1 MASSAMA
8 RPLIRNADARRFLLA
23 AQGLCHPPGRKL
35 AGGGLLELI
44 DQLGYVQLDS
54 INTVERAHHLILFAR
69 CQTYRRDHLAG
80 PLERE
85 ASLFENWTHDAAV
98 IPSRFYR
105 YWMPRFDR
113 ERDGLR
119 RRWRVHRRAG
129 FEAQLDHVLHHV
141 RDRGPV
147 MARHFGGDEKKR
159 ADGWWDWHPA
169 KTALE
174 YLWRTGALAVA
185 RREGFQ
191 KVYDLAERVIPAHYR
206 QAAPST
212 GELIDWACRG
222 ALDRLGFATPGELA
236 QFWGTITAAEAAAW
250 CRDNL
255 GRAAIEVAV
264 QSADGSAP
272 KRAYARPD
280 LPDLNADLPR
290 PPGRLRVLSPFDPA
304 IRDRIRTKRLFDFD
318 YRIEVFVPAAKRQYG
333 YYVFPLLERDQ
344 LVGRIDMKHDRQA
357 GRLNVVGLWPEP
369 GVSFAGRRHD
379 RLEAELSRLHRL
391 IGADRTVF
399 RNGYRKSGG

>member
-1 MASSAMA
+1 MA

-23 AQGLCHPPGRKL
+23 AQGLCRPPGRKL

-44 DQLGYVQLDS
+44 DRLGYVQVDS

-69 CQTYRRDHLAG
+69 RQTYRHDHLAG
-80 PLERE
+80 LLERDG
-85 ASLFENWTHDAAV
+85 SLFENWTHDAAV
-98 IPSRFYR
+98 IPSRFYS
-105 YWMPRFDR
+105 YWKARFAR

-129 FEAQLDHVLHHV
+129 FEEQLDDVLRHV

-147 MARHFGGDEKKR
+147 MARHFGGATKKA

-191 KVYDLAERVIPAHYR
+191 KVYDLAERVIPARYHR

-222 ALDRLGFATPGELA
+222 ALERLGFATPGELA
-236 QFWGTITAAEAAAW
+236 QFWGGIAAAEAAAW

-255 GRAAIEVAV
+255 GRAAIEVLV
-264 QSADGSAP
+264 EPADGGAP
-272 KRAYARPD
+272 RRAYARPD
-280 LPDLNADLPR
+280 LPDLLADLPR
-290 PPGRLRVLSPFDPA
+290 PPGRLRVLSPFDPL
-304 IRDRIRTKRLFDFD
+304 IRDRGRTKRLFAFD
-318 YRIEVFVPAAKRQYG
+318 YRIEVFVPAAERQYG
-333 YYVFPLLERDQ
+333 YYVFPLLEHDRF
-344 LVGRIDMKHDRQA
+344 VGRIDMKHDRQA
-357 GRLNVVGLWPEP
+357 GRLNVVGLWSEARIT
-369 GVSFAGRRHD
+369 FAGRRHD
-379 RLEAELSRLHRL
+379 RLAAELTRLGHL

-399 RNGYRKSGG
+399 ENGYLKSDG